1 MGFGGGDGGGNSC
14 RLLTLRAWTTAKC
27 SVPGKGGLYNA
38 YILFPEKR
46 CMNVYAD
53 VSWSGQENLAFVL
66 GRLNKQ
72 RNVLASSS
80 GEKLGMTEHPYS

>member
-14 RLLTLRAWTTAKC
+14 HLLTLRAWTTAKC